1 MYTKLEVT
9 LSWKKT
15 TPTAKTTADQEIVD
29 LTGKETFAKELK
41 VKGTKVDARVVQQ
54 KKTTGFSRM
63 SVKANLLCFG
73 SFAAG

>member
-41 VKGTKVDARVVQQ
+41 VKGTKVDN
-54 KKTTGFSRM
+54 KKRPLVFL
-63 SVKANLLCFG
+63 ACL
-73 SFAAG
+73 